1 MEHELGFIRFLK
13 QKKVKPNEYEFPT
26 EKLANVQEQFMKLVD
41 KNYYLNTS
49 ARDGYRS
56 YLQSYASHS
65 QRDIFD
71 VNQLDLQAIA
81 KSFGLT
87 APPRVNLAVKTGGKS
102 ARKSKLHE

>member
-1 MEHELGFIRFLK
+1 
-13 QKKVKPNEYEFPT
+13 
-26 EKLANVQEQFMKLVD
+26 MKLVD

-71 VNQLDLQAIA
+71 VNQLDLGAIA
-81 KSFGLT
+81 KSFGLS
-87 APPRVNLAVKTGGKS
+87 APPRVNLAVKTSGKS
-102 ARKSKLHE
+102 ARNSNKSHAGGPGDKSYYKTASDAKGKDPSGKQVMY

>member
-1 MEHELGFIRFLK
+1 
-13 QKKVKPNEYEFPT
+13 
-26 EKLANVQEQFMKLVD
+26 MKLVD

-71 VNQLDLQAIA
+71 VNALDLGAIA
-81 KSFGLT
+81 KAFGLS
-87 APPRVNLAVKTGGKS
+87 APPRVNLAVKTSGKS
-102 ARKSKLHE
+102 ARKSNQSYGVGGKADKSYYKNSMDAKNRESTGKQVMY